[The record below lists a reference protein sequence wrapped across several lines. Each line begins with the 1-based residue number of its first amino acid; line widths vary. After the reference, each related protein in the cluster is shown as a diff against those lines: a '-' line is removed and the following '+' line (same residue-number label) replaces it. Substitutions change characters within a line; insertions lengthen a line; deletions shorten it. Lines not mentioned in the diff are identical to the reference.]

1 MYLKLHY
8 NHHLTYYLMGLA
20 FQIAVVAL
28 EAQHAEALVEGGVAS
43 EGAVRRYFVV
53 EEPWPSSPEPRSRV
67 DG

>member
-1 MYLKLHY
+1 
-8 NHHLTYYLMGLA
+8 MGLA

-28 EAQHAEALVEGGVAS
+28 EAQQAEALVEGDVAS

>member
-1 MYLKLHY
+1 MYPKLHY
-8 NHHLTYYLMGLA
+8 INHLTYYLMGLA